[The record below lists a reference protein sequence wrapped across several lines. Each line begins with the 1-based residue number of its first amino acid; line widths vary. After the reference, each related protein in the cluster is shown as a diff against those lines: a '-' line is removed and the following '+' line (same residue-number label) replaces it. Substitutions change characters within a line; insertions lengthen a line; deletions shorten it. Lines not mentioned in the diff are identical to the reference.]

1 MNEMK
6 NQPEALRLAHLLAL
20 DKWPDAA
27 AELRRLH
34 AENQELKEQMAAI
47 GAGGVES
54 LRKRAAP
61 AVVAVQEETHVD
73 NLFDAVL
80 NCPHAI
86 TAESVTLH
94 FYPKQEGHTALTQ
107 LRHRLATYDLAARQR
122 EMQLLGE
129 IEALERLALGVLKQ
143 PGATPI
149 AWYVTGCSTMLDE
162 HDAKAE
168 AKRCGGSAKAVPL
181 YAAPQPPAVKES
193 LTPESTV
200 NQQLTDHLRCATEMM
215 PDSKS
220 GKFLTVVYRD
230 IQPGDEARAIGEHPK
245 VSALSWSHAL
255 RDLDAAIVVQAK
267 KGAAMTRT
275 SAEQEVA
282 KERTARKAAQE
293 ELAELKERIAR
304 AGVEQRRAVL
314 EERAACAKAC
324 EGLEANRDWVPG
336 SLWGNIRSEMAA
348 AIRARK

>member
-1 MNEMK
+1 MK
-6 NQPEALRLAHLLAL
+6 TQQPEALRLAHLLAL

-27 AELRRLH
+27 TELRRLH
-34 AENQELKEQMAAI
+34 SENQDLRTRHYCNTAEIEALQNRVQELGEMARENRSKRVIELERRIAEMEEQMAAI

-181 YAAPQPPAVKES
+181 YTHPP
-193 LTPESTV
+193 TV
-200 NQQLTDHLRCATEMM
+200 NQQLTDQFRDATEMM
-215 PDSKS
+215 AAPQAVSVPPFAALAQRKLDD
-220 GKFLTVVYRD
+220 LL
-230 IQPGDEARAIGEHPK
+230 ARGF
-245 VSALSWSHAL
+245 
-255 RDLDAAIVVQAK
+255 
-267 KGAAMTRT
+267 
-275 SAEQEVA
+275 
-282 KERTARKAAQE
+282 
-293 ELAELKERIAR
+293 RIT
-304 AGVEQRRAVL
+304 GYSI
-314 EERAACAKAC
+314 ERADIA
-324 EGLEANRDWVPG
+324 DWSPQRGFITHGGMVGWWTP
-336 SLWGNIRSEMAA
+336 NAA
-348 AIRARK
+348 ATKK